1 MPEDRSKW
9 PSDSGGAPVSE
20 HDLPDV
26 DRFTAGTVGE
36 PGQRVFF
43 LQAVAGG
50 DVVTLQLEKG
60 QVAALAQY
68 LAELL
73 ADLPTTDPAEI
84 PFDMELTEPVEPEWV
99 VGQLGVVFD
108 ESRDRMVVRA
118 DELVP
123 EEGDD
128 EATPGM
134 VRVALTRPQVQAFVV
149 RAAQLVSSG
158 RPPCPLCGRPID
170 PEGHMCIKTNG
181 HTKH

>member
-1 MPEDRSKW
+1 MS
-9 PSDSGGAPVSE
+9 SE

-36 PGQRVFF
+36 PGQRVFY
-43 LQAVAGG
+43 LQAVAGAH
-50 DVVTLQLEKG
+50 VVTLRLEKG

-73 ADLPTTDPAEI
+73 SDLPTPAPEEVVASS
-84 PFDMELTEPVEPEWV
+84 MELQSPVEEEWI

-118 DELVP
+118 DEMAV
-123 EEGDD
+123 EEADD
-128 EATPGM
+128 EETLGM
-134 VRVALTRPQVQAFVV
+134 ARFALTRAQVHAFVI
-149 RAAQLVSSG
+149 RAATLVEAG
-158 RPPCPLCGRPID
+158 RPACPLCGRPID

-181 HTKH
+181 HAKH